1 MAKQIYWHFSETNRL
16 LRYSDN
22 REIVA
27 GQTLEVKG
35 EPELCERGLHACKNI
50 LDACDYAPGPYIWAV
65 ELSGKVIHGDDKSV
79 ATKRKA
85 LWGYDATEVLREF
98 ARFVALDS
106 VRKYWDA
113 KKFGDFPEVTM
124 KYLET
129 GDESLRSAAES
140 AARSAAESA
149 ARSAARSAVW
159 SAVWSAYNKKLTE
172 MIKAARPK
180 TRTRKSV

>member
-1 MAKQIYWHFSETNRL
+1 MSKTIYWHFSETNRL
-16 LRYSDN
+16 LRYSDG

-27 GQTLEVKG
+27 GQTLEIEG
-35 EPELCERGLHACKNI
+35 EPELCKRGLHACKNL
-50 LDACDYAPGPYIWAV
+50 LDACNYAPGPYIWAV
-65 ELSGKVIHGDDKSV
+65 ELSGRVIHGNDKSV

-98 ARFVALDS
+98 ARFVALDA
-106 VRKYWDA
+106 VRKYWDT
-113 KKFGDFPEVTM
+113 KKFGVFPEVTM

-140 AARSAAESA
+140 AAWSAAWSAARSAAESA
-149 ARSAARSAVW
+149 AE
-159 SAVWSAYNKKLTE
+159 SAYNKKLTD

-180 TRTRKSV
+180 KTRKRKVSN